1 MSSKTI
7 ASARPKTEPFFE
19 RHAWKV
25 LLFFGLF
32 MALIGLPDILVG
44 GSFYQEAEGTV
55 LAAITGMT
63 WEQLEAA
70 SPDAAAMIDLKLRLG
85 GVQFLVLGLFSM
97 AIAFTGF
104 RRGERWAWY
113 TMWLYPLFLGLHSL
127 VILSAYEHPEAGI
140 AVPLVSG
147 PAVLVVTALTLALSY
162 RKFFPK

>member
-7 ASARPKTEPFFE
+7 TFTNQKTETFFE

-25 LLFFGLF
+25 LLFFSVF

-44 GSFYQEAEGTV
+44 GSFYQEAEGT
-55 LAAITGMT
+55 LLEAITGMT

-70 SPDAAAMIDLKLRLG
+70 SPNATAMIDLKLRIG
-85 GVQFLVLGLFSM
+85 GVQFLFLGLFSI
-97 AIAFTGF
+97 AIALTGF

-127 VILSAYEHPEAGI
+127 VILSAYKHPEAGI
-140 AVPLVSG
+140 PVPLVSG
-147 PAVLVVTALTLALSY
+147 PVVLVITALTLALSY